1 MRLLIVEDEPTLARQ
16 LRETLE
22 GAGYAVDVANDGEEG
37 HFLGSSESY
46 DAIVLDLGLP
56 EMDGLTVLDKWRKAD
71 IGIPVLVLTARD
83 SWSDK
88 VAGLDAG
95 ADDYLAKPFQ
105 MEELIARLRALI
117 RRSTGNASSELEAGD
132 VRLDTRSGRVTL
144 SGTPVRLTAQE
155 YKLLAYLMHHKGKV
169 VSRTELIEHIYDQDF
184 DRDSNT
190 IEVFITRIRKKL
202 GADLIQTIRGLGYS
216 LDDPQAA

>member
-1 MRLLIVEDEPTLARQ
+1 MRVLVVEDEPTLARQ
-16 LRETLE
+16 LRSTLE
-22 GAGYAVDVANDGEEG
+22 GAGYAVDSASDGEEG
-37 HFLGSSESY
+37 QFQGETENY
-46 DAIVLDLGLP
+46 DAVILDLGLP
-56 EMDGLTVLDKWRKAD
+56 EVDGLTVLDRWRKA
-71 IGIPVLVLTARD
+71 GHAMPVLVLTARD
-83 SWSDK
+83 SWADK

-95 ADDYLAKPFQ
+95 ADDYLTKPFRS
-105 MEELIARLRALI
+105 EELIARLRALI
-117 RRSTGNASSELEAGD
+117 RRSSGNASSELTAGD

-144 SGTPVRLTAQE
+144 NGEPVKLTAQE
-155 YKLLAYLMHHKGKV
+155 YKLLSYLMHHKSKV

-216 LDDPQAA
+216 LDDR

>member
-1 MRLLIVEDEPTLARQ
+1 MRLLIVEDEPTLGKQ
-16 LRETLE
+16 LKTTLE
-22 GAGYAVDVANDGEEG
+22 QNGYAVDLAVDGEEG
-37 HFLGSSESY
+37 HFLGSTENY
-46 DAIVLDLGLP
+46 DAVILDLGLP
-56 EMDGLTVLDKWRKAD
+56 EVDGLTVLDRWRKE
-71 IGIPVLVLTARD
+71 GKVTPVLVLTARD

-105 MEELIARLRALI
+105 SQELIARLRALI
-117 RRSTGNASSELEAGD
+117 RRASGNASSELIAGD

-144 SGTPVRLTAQE
+144 AGEPVKMTAQE
-155 YKLLAYLMHHKGKV
+155 YKLLSYLLHHKGKV

-190 IEVFITRIRKKL
+190 IEVFVTRIRKKL
-202 GADLIQTIRGLGYS
+202 GQDVITTIRGLGYS
-216 LDDPQAA
+216 LEEPAS